1 MATTHAL
8 STRLVR
14 WLLISATITLASWGL
29 AGNWRLPLLDVYVA
43 GAVVFFLVA
52 MLILDPAVVRE
63 RLRPKEVGIDP
74 KRLAL
79 IRLLVLV
86 HLVVGLIDV
95 GRARWSNTVPRPLQ
109 VSALVVVAGGAAW
122 VLWAITVNPFFVPV
136 IRIQPERNHQVVTGG
151 PYAFVRHPGYAGMVL
166 LVPAS
171 ALALGSWAALV
182 PALAA
187 SVLLVRR
194 TADEDRF
201 LQERLEGYGRYA
213 GMVRY
218 RLLPGV
224 W

>member
-136 IRIQPERNHQVVTGG
+136 IRIQPERNHQVVT
-151 PYAFVRHPGYAGMVL
+151 
-166 LVPAS
+166 AS